1 MSVGQAVYE
10 LKNLSLVEFSYRG
23 KLRWKLSRAT
33 KKQLLLMNVMML
45 DKIITRCYIVHIIA
59 KIQV

>member
-23 KLRWKLSRAT
+23 KLRWKLARAT